1 LSIIGAAALQGRTKD
16 ISSFPAVKEALCW
29 GYKKEI
35 AVPFELSHEL
45 KAAHDRD
52 SLARQDFVS
61 SLRGFILNDMAAG
74 MKARFEDEIEPALT
88 RALGRPPQTQDEV
101 HAAMRKDTYFKFYS
115 SVRYNAQEMVWRA
128 VIPGVEAALPDLSR
142 QIDELSAKGGG
153 ALSLNPDLDIPAN
166 VAGLDVHLMPGGY
179 ANTETPAAGAVYD
192 NGLAVFSAG
201 FMGPNLDDIG
211 LSMSNYVKHRFPDFH
226 PEHILDCGCTVGH
239 NAAAWARTF
248 PDAEVHGVDV
258 SASVLRYAHG
268 RAQSLGLPV
277 HYHQMD
283 ATDLAFE
290 DSSFDV
296 VFTSMFLHELSLK
309 DIKRFFAEAHRVLRP
324 GGLLINMELPPNREL
339 KPYDQFYLDW
349 DCYYNKEPF
358 YRAFRDQDPEDLI
371 VAGGFGPNDYF
382 QFTVPQFSFTEEA
395 AFIAAVNAPPSFD
408 GDTGRLSAS
417 LNWFG
422 FGAWKAKT

>member
-16 ISSFPAVKEALCW
+16 ISSFPVVKEALCW

-35 AVPFELSHEL
+35 AVPLELSHEL

-88 RALGRPPQTQDEV
+88 RALGRPPRTQDEV

-358 YRAFRDQDPEDLI
+358 YRAFRDQSPEDLI
-371 VAGGFGPNDYF
+371 IAGGFGPNDYF

-422 FGAWKAKT
+422 FGAWKAKI